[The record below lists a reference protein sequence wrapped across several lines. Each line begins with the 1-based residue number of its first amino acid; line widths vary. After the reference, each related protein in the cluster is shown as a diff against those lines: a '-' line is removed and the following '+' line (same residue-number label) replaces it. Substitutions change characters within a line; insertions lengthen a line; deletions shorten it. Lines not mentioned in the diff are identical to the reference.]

1 MKMSGRLLNPLLRS
15 VLTHPDNRG
24 ICGFLLSGYVQNL
37 PTANF
42 IYPQDAIVKP
52 ASSQIQKSSQPLN
65 FPLLIIKKEK
75 INKKREFCFPTLKL
89 TGWQANQP

>member
-1 MKMSGRLLNPLLRS
+1 MWLPTIRLRP
-15 VLTHPDNRG
+15 
-24 ICGFLLSGYVQNL
+24 NL